1 MKKVLSKTSEI
12 ISWIVGYG
20 LMIALFIGG
29 LSFFAYLLAIIV
41 GGEFAVNIC
50 NFIYKDFYPWLVRST
65 SVMIILGL
73 IKMYLNGESSLT
85 ANKKKKIKKANT
97 KCACENEED
106 DTKTETT
113 FSAVKEGESTCSISE
128 SDSKDK
134 CNDG

>member
-1 MKKVLSKTSEI
+1 MKKALSKTSKI

-85 ANKKKKIKKANT
+85 ANKKKKIKKTNIECT
-97 KCACENEED
+97 CENAEN
-106 DTKTETT
+106 DTKTEETCP
-113 FSAVKEGESTCSISE
+113 AVTE
-128 SDSKDK
+128 SDSNCSTIEMHSKDK
-134 CNDG
+134 